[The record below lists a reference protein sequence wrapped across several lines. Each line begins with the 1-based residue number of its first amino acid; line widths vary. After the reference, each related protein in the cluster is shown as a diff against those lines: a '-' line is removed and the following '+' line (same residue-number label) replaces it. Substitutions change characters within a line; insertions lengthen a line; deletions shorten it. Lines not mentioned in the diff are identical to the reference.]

1 MLKTRIPHNG
11 WLLLCDGAKALVLR
25 NAGNIDQ
32 LNLVVVD
39 TELEPHAPTR
49 ELGTDRPGRVYQ
61 SEGGSRSSMQETDW
75 HDQAEEGFVSHVA
88 ERFKAAVVGHEVDGI
103 ILVAPPRVLG
113 MLRKHLDPSLRSTVI
128 AEVAKDLL
136 KFPISQIESYLAERQ

>member
-25 NAGNIDQ
+25 NEGNIEQ
-32 LNLVVVD
+32 LNLVPID
-39 TELEPHAPTR
+39 IELEHHAPTR

-61 SEGGSRSSMQETDW
+61 SEGGSRSAMQETDW
-75 HDQAEEGFVSHVA
+75 HNQAEEGFVSHVA
-88 ERFKAAVVGHEVDGI
+88 ERFKAIVTGQNVDGI
-103 ILVAPPRVLG
+103 VLVAPPRVLG
-113 MLRKHLDPSLRSTVI
+113 MLRKHLDPSMRTTVI

-136 KFPISQIESYLAERQ
+136 KFSVSEIERYLSERQ